1 MDKIAVVFTMK
12 SCPHCQEFKTMLS
25 EAGIEFIDR
34 DIEEYE
40 EEYDMFVEAT
50 GNDFVPAFMLVEN
63 PESEK
68 PNTGLYA
75 PDRNF
80 EDLEQGLNIIREF
93 FKR

>member
-1 MDKIAVVFTMK
+1 MDKIAVIFTMK
-12 SCPHCQEFKTMLS
+12 SCSHCHEFKNMLT

-34 DIEEYE
+34 DIDEHE

-68 PNTGLYA
+68 PTTGLYA
-75 PDRNF
+75 PDRDF
-80 EDLEQGLNIIREF
+80 EDVEQGLNIIREF
-93 FKR
+93 FER